1 MQFDQLKRRDF
12 ITLLGGAAAWPL
24 AARAQQPAMPVIG
37 FLAISSRDTYGYLVD
52 AFRQGLSEIGYVE
65 GRNVAIKYR
74 WADNQIDRLPVL
86 AADLVGQQVAVI
98 AAVGGLASPRAAKA
112 ATTTIPIVFTLGGD
126 PVSLGLVASLNRPG
140 GNATGMTLL
149 AGLLLAKRVELA
161 RELLPRTDLLAV
173 LTNPTNPE
181 NNDDLKYVQ
190 EAARV
195 IGQRILVLE
204 ASTEPDLPA
213 VFVRLT
219 QQGAKAL
226 LVGSDVFF
234 NSRREWLVALAA
246 RDAVPMI
253 HFQREA
259 VQAGGLMS
267 YGASVTDMYR
277 QVGIYDGRVLK
288 GEKPADLPV
297 VQPSRFELAI
307 NLKTAKALS
316 LEIPPTLL
324 ARADEVIE

>member
-1 MQFDQLKRRDF
+1 MKRRQF
-12 ITLLGGAAAWPL
+12 ITLLGGAAAAWPL
-24 AARAQQPAMPVIG
+24 AARAQPRLPVIG

-52 AFRQGLSEIGYVE
+52 KFRQGLSESGYVE
-65 GRNVAIKYR
+65 GRSVAIEYR
-74 WADNQIDRLPVL
+74 WANNRIDRLPAL
-86 AADLVGQQVAVI
+86 AADLVARQVAVI

-126 PVSLGLVASLNRPG
+126 PVSLELVASLNRPG

-149 AGLLLAKRVELA
+149 SGPLLAKRVELA

-181 NNDDLKYVQ
+181 NDDDLKYVQ

-195 IGQRILVLE
+195 VGQRILVLE
-204 ASTEPDLPA
+204 ASTGPDLPA
-213 VFVRLT
+213 AFVTLT
-219 QQGAKAL
+219 KQRANAL
-226 LVGSDVFF
+226 LIGNDVLF
-234 NSRREWLVALAA
+234 NSRRESLVALAA

-259 VQAGGLMS
+259 VEGGALMS
-267 YGASVTDMYR
+267 YGASVSDMYR
-277 QVGIYDGRVLK
+277 QIGVYVGRVLN
-288 GEKPADLPV
+288 GAKPADLPV
-297 VQPSRFELAI
+297 IQPSMFELTI
-307 NLKTAKALS
+307 NLKTAKALD
-316 LEIPPTLL
+316 LTIPPTLL